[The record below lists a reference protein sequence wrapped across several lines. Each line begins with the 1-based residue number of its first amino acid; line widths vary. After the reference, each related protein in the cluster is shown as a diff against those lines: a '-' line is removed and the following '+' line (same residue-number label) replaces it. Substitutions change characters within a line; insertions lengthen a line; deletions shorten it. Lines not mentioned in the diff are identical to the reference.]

1 MPCEE
6 HCQSDLLIVICWKFA
21 SAYLVYACTPSTT
34 YAFLFMQ
41 SQATSRLLMIRP
53 VRFAFNE
60 QTAQSNAFQD
70 VKLAAQT
77 KDVAQED
84 ARREFD
90 EMVRQL
96 QAVGVNV
103 VVYEDAL
110 DPFTPDSIFPNNWVS
125 FHASG
130 TVILYPMQAENRR
143 LERRQDIIDDLA
155 KRFHV
160 ARVIDLTHFEQEGKF
175 LEGTGSL
182 VLDRM
187 HRVAFACLSPRTH
200 PDVLAEF
207 SQQTGYRIV
216 SFRAADASGQAI
228 YHTNVL
234 MCIADTFAII
244 CLSAITDPDERLM
257 VRQELEG
264 LNKRI
269 VDISLDQMASFAG
282 NMLMVKTKK
291 GQKLLVMSTRAFE
304 SLTPKQIDL
313 LDDYAT
319 LFHFDLS
326 IIEGNGGGSARCM
339 MAEVHLPR
347 K

>member
-1 MPCEE
+1 
-6 HCQSDLLIVICWKFA
+6 
-21 SAYLVYACTPSTT
+21 
-34 YAFLFMQ
+34 
-41 SQATSRLLMIRP
+41 MIRP
-53 VRFAFNE
+53 VRFGFNE
-60 QTAQSNAFQD
+60 QTAESNAFQD

-84 ARREFD
+84 ALREFD

-96 QAVGVNV
+96 RALGVDV
-103 VVYEDAL
+103 LVYEDTP
-110 DPFTPDSIFPNNWVS
+110 DPYTPDSIFPNNWVS
-125 FHASG
+125 LHASG
-130 TVILYPMQAENRR
+130 TVVLYPMQAENRR
-143 LERRQDIIDDLA
+143 LERRPEIINDLA
-155 KRFHV
+155 EHFHV
-160 ARVIDLTHFEQEGKF
+160 AKVVDLTHFEQEGKY
-175 LEGTGSL
+175 LEGTGSM

-187 HRVAFACLSPRTH
+187 NKVAFACLSPRTH

-207 SQQTGYRIV
+207 SQQTGYRTV
-216 SFRAADASGQAI
+216 VFNAADATGKAV

-234 MCIADTFAII
+234 MCMADTFAVV

-269 VDISLDQMASFAG
+269 IDISLEQMASFAG
-282 NMLMVKTKK
+282 NMLQVLTQK

-326 IIEGNGGGSARCM
+326 MIEGNGGGSARCM
-339 MAEVHLPR
+339 MAEVHLPL

>member
-1 MPCEE
+1 
-6 HCQSDLLIVICWKFA
+6 
-21 SAYLVYACTPSTT
+21 
-34 YAFLFMQ
+34 
-41 SQATSRLLMIRP
+41 MIRP
-53 VRFAFNE
+53 VRFGFNE
-60 QTAQSNAFQD
+60 QTAESNAFQD

-84 ARREFD
+84 ALREFD

-96 QAVGVNV
+96 RALGVDV
-103 VVYEDAL
+103 LVYEDTL
-110 DPFTPDSIFPNNWVS
+110 DPYTPDSIFPNNWVS
-125 FHASG
+125 LHASG
-130 TVILYPMQAENRR
+130 TVVLYPMQAENRR
-143 LERRQDIIDDLA
+143 LERRPEIINDLA
-155 KRFHV
+155 EHFHV
-160 ARVIDLTHFEQEGKF
+160 AKVVDLTHFEQEGKY
-175 LEGTGSL
+175 LEGTGSM

-187 HRVAFACLSPRTH
+187 HKVAFACLSPRTH

-207 SQQTGYRIV
+207 SEQTGYRTV
-216 SFRAADASGQAI
+216 VFNAADATGKAV

-234 MCIADTFAII
+234 MCIAETFAVV

-269 VDISLDQMASFAG
+269 IDISLDQMASFAG
-282 NMLMVKTKK
+282 NMLQVLTQK

-326 IIEGNGGGSARCM
+326 MIEGNGGGSARCM
-339 MAEVHLPR
+339 MAEIHLPL